1 MFGYNH
7 IYQDVDR
14 NMVFLVKD
22 EKGENIG
29 GYSLDV
35 YSKTPEIKKLE
46 NTYISKEQER
56 ETINF
61 ATYIFNNVNVGLQI
75 EQVEQMEV

>member
-1 MFGYNH
+1 MFKDNY

-14 NMVFLVKD
+14 NMVFLVKND
-22 EKGENIG
+22 EGNNIG

-46 NTYISKEQER
+46 NTYISKEQEA

-61 ATYIFNNVNVGLQI
+61 ATYIHKNVNSILQI
-75 EQVEQMEV
+75 EHVEEMEI

>member
-1 MFGYNH
+1 M
-7 IYQDVDR
+7 
-14 NMVFLVKD
+14 
-22 EKGENIG
+22 
-29 GYSLDV
+29 

-46 NTYISKEQER
+46 NTHISKEQET

-75 EQVEQMEV
+75 EQVEQMEM